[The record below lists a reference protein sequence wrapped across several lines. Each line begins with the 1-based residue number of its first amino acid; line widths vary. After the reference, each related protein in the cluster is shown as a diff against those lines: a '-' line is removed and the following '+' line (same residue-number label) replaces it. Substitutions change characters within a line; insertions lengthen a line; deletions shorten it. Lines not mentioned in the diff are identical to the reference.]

1 MGDNILVLNHTR
13 MGDLIQTTP
22 LLRGLKEKDPD
33 VRITMLA
40 NAKFAGIL
48 EFIYGVDELI
58 KFDIQQFCPTSGEE
72 PNVLEIYE
80 YLDRLTA
87 DLKSRRFDT
96 IINLSH
102 SKLSAMLAWLIGAG
116 DTRGFLSTPRGERLV
131 HDPWLVYFTSF
142 LAFRKYNR
150 FNIVDLYMRGAGIT
164 PRSSGVSLTIDQE
177 ALKAVNE
184 RQREIGIKRGEII
197 VGIQAGA
204 SRKDRRWPP
213 ENFAKVADYL
223 AVNRGAKIVLFGAPS
238 EKELGDEVEAAMENK
253 AINLIGATS
262 LSELVGWIKSVDLLV
277 TNDTGT
283 MHIAA
288 AVGTP
293 IVGIFFTHARCE
305 ETGPYCQGAFILQAR
320 IDCAPCS
327 HQTVCD
333 HYSCLEYITD
343 KDVIA
348 ASETMLDGK
357 DRAPQ
362 SADLFARAR
371 IYFSRFH
378 NDGGIEYEPAK
389 REPLDRCELFA
400 YLYRPIFN
408 EVIPRWMN
416 PEKINVSHEI
426 TDTVAPDLENRFSR
440 PPERELARWIER
452 ALEGAAKLLELTS
465 EGNRLTRAISSA
477 TMLSGGDDLKDV
489 AARLNRLSEDLRTL
503 SETHDALSPLVTVYM
518 RRVENF
524 EGDDAETLVDQAQ
537 MASLWLEKST
547 RLFVNSIISIYEK
560 ININGR
566 KEPET
571 AQAIGDKGK

>member
-1 MGDNILVLNHTR
+1 MGGNILVLNHTR

-22 LLRGLKEKDPD
+22 LILGLKKKDPQ

-40 NAKFAGIL
+40 NARFAGIL
-48 EFIYGVDELI
+48 EFIDGVDELI
-58 KFDIQQFCPTSGEE
+58 ELDIRQFAQSADEE

-80 YLDRLTA
+80 YLDKLTA
-87 DLKSRRFDT
+87 ELKSRRFDT

-102 SKLSAMLAWLIGAG
+102 SKFSAMLAWLIGAG
-116 DTRGFLSTPRGERLV
+116 ETRGFLSTPGGERLV

-150 FNIVDLYMRGAGIT
+150 FNIVDLYMRGAGVT
-164 PRSSGVSLTIDQE
+164 PRKNKVSLTIDE
-177 ALKAVNE
+177 AAIKAVEE
-184 RQREIGIKRGEII
+184 RQGEIGIKKDEII

-204 SRKDRRWPP
+204 SRKDRRWSP
-213 ENFAKVADYL
+213 ENFAKVADHL
-223 AVNRGAKIVLFGAPS
+223 VANRGARIVLFGAPS
-238 EKELGDEVEAAMENK
+238 EKELGDEVEAAMESK

-262 LSELVGWIKSVDLLV
+262 LRELVGWIKSVDLLV

-305 ETGPYCQGAFILQAR
+305 ETGPCCEGAFILQAE

-327 HQTVCD
+327 HQTKCD
-333 HYSCLEYITD
+333 HYSCLEYITP

-357 DRAPQ
+357 DRAPEGVG
-362 SADLFARAR
+362 LFARAR

-378 NDGGIEYEPAK
+378 NDGGIEYAPAK
-389 REPLDRCELFA
+389 KEPIDRFELFA

-408 EVIPRWMN
+408 EAIPRWMN
-416 PEKINVSHEI
+416 PGEINVSHEI
-426 TDTVAPDLENRFSR
+426 TAGAAQELENRFIW
-440 PPERELARWIER
+440 PPESDLAGWIER
-452 ALEGAAKLLELTS
+452 AREGAAKLLALTGES
-465 EGNRLTRAISSA
+465 NKLAVTIGSS
-477 TMLSGGDDLKDV
+477 TKLLGVNDLKKM
-489 AARLNRLSEDLRTL
+489 AARLSRLHENLREL
-503 SETHDALSPLVTVYM
+503 SETHDALSPLLAVYR

-524 EGDDAETLVDQAQ
+524 EGDDPQTLVNQAR
-537 MASLWLEKST
+537 MANLWLEQST
-547 RLFVNSIISIYEK
+547 RLFVNSINHVYEK
-560 ININGR
+560 IITNGR
-566 KEPET
+566 EEPET